1 MLKMQAIIG
10 VSMKTSQLLKIALV
24 PILAISTLLSI
35 SNTALANYLTSEGYG
50 GDYRYELYSADD
62 GSKYYLKV
70 WYKDQDPKKDPYY
83 RFGVFESS
91 RKALI
96 HFDCEYAKKKLR
108 ECGEN
113 R

>member
-62 GSKYYLKV
+62 GSKYYLKI
-70 WYKDQDPKKDPYY
+70 WNKDKDPKKDPYY

>member
-1 MLKMQAIIG
+1 MLNTQAAIG
-10 VSMKTSQLLKIALV
+10 VSMKISQLLFKIALV

-50 GDYRYELYSADD
+50 GNYRYELYSADD
-62 GSKYYLKV
+62 DSKYYLKV

-96 HFDCEYAKKKLR
+96 HFDCNYAGKSLP
-108 ECGEN
+108 ECPK
-113 R
+113 